1 MHATAPLAHAH
12 ATCGTPAVATPRP
25 CEIQCEVVAVRH
37 LGAAAVAALEAEERG
52 LGERGLGEAAGGDGA
67 ASDAGGGAAAEGG
80 AGGGEA
86 EVHGCA
92 VWLRLSG
99 PPTQA
104 TLRASHEPT
113 ARMLD
118 AAGAANQEAAGRRSV
133 SFGALPNAA
142 SFVTER
148 SRHWAEP
155 RGGSGGATG
164 AAAGAAG
171 AAGAACGAA
180 LGAVLPAEMAIR
192 LTGRPVALHAS
203 SASSSAVSKARVRV
217 RVALP

>member
-1 MHATAPLAHAH
+1 M
-12 ATCGTPAVATPRP
+12 
-25 CEIQCEVVAVRH
+25 RH

-52 LGERGLGEAAGGDGA
+52 LGEMGPGEAAGGDGA

-155 RGGSGGATG
+155 RGGSGGAAG
-164 AAAGAAG
+164 AAAG